1 MPKKLLY
8 LTSTLGLLIFILFSA
23 LALGIYAGW
32 VTPENLRRIIKYNP
46 MVTSSLPIVSESQV
60 QTVFYQLKRRDVALA
75 SMGQGFITGGGAFT
89 EISGGILIGEKS
101 GRFFFLDEDGDNQ
114 PRLRQTSILIN
125 INQEGFN
132 RELKRQG
139 YAIKSVLN
147 VGYAGLGMRL
157 HDLLLL
163 GDRERL
169 MVSYTRWNDNR
180 ACAELVF
187 AVSNLHYAKS
197 LPTTDSWREVFK
209 TSPCLG
215 LGPQKNKPFAGHQ
228 AGGRMIELK
237 SGQILITVGDFKND
251 GDKRSISTA
260 DPNNSYGKT
269 HLIDLN
275 TQSIQKN
282 YSVGHRNPQ
291 GLMVRS
297 NGEIWSTE
305 HGPTG
310 GDELNLI
317 LEGSNYGWPMVTL
330 GKDCGGCEWQKEG
343 RHEGYEKPQ
352 WAFLPSIGI
361 SNLIEIR
368 DFAPIWDGDLL
379 VSSLKAETLYR
390 IRLDGVRPIYA
401 SPIHI
406 GERIRDI
413 IQLRDRRIALWTDSG
428 KMIFLELYTAPG
440 PGDILFQN
448 LKPAVREVVRECS
461 VCHALNPTD
470 STNDRLSLWGIVGRG
485 FGSDPTFNYSKALS
499 KQEAYWTKKNLDKFL
514 ESPVSSIPGTTM
526 AYNGIADDALRTAV
540 IDFLAQLK

>member
-75 SMGQGFITGGGAFT
+75 SMGQGFISGGGAFT
-89 EISGGILIGEKS
+89 EISGGILIGERS

-139 YAIKSVLN
+139 YAIKSGLN

-330 GKDCGGCEWQKEG
+330 GKDCGGCEWQIEG
-343 RHEGYEKPQ
+343 RHNGYKKPK

-361 SNLIEIR
+361 SNLIEIKN
-368 DFAPIWDGDLL
+368 FAPLWQGDFLI
-379 VSSLKAETLYR
+379 SSLKSETLYR
-390 IRLDGVRPIYA
+390 IRFDDDQPIYA
-401 SPIHI
+401 SPIHV

-413 IQLRDRRIALWTDSG
+413 IQLHDNRIALWTDSA
-428 KMIFLELYTAPG
+428 KVIFLKIDDAPA
-440 PGDILFQN
+440 PGDILI
-448 LKPAVREVVRECS
+448 S
-461 VCHALNPTD
+461 ALNPQVKEVIKQC
-470 STNDRLSLWGIVGRG
+470 SICHQLNPGKPSNDQLSLWGIVGRRI
-485 FGSDPTFNYSKALS
+485 GSQSEFDYSDALKATS
-499 KQEAYWTKKNLDKFL
+499 GYWTLDALDRFL
-514 ESPVSSIPGTTM
+514 ESPSTAVSGTSM
-526 AYNGIADDALRTAV
+526 AYSGIADESLRKATL
-540 IDFLAQLK
+540 DFLTKLK